1 MIPSIHGTLANSRVN
16 EHLPGE
22 AWLGM
27 STSEWLRLLKGFL
40 VPAEPMNQIA
50 SVVQADWMT
59 NAAYLPLVGIVFAL
73 AYAMRKRTG
82 LAES

>member
-1 MIPSIHGTLANSRVN
+1 MISSIHGTLANSRVN

-59 NAAYLPLVGIVFAL
+59 NAAYLPLVGIVLRWHMQCA
-73 AYAMRKRTG
+73 KRTG